1 MNHAVT
7 TDSSPPGN
15 SLPGYAWVAVGL
27 VLLLSFGHFWWQTTP
42 VRLANPDDLAFQQV
56 VTAGGAESYMVG
68 NALSQGRFYFGTPLY
83 HHLLLSPYALEAP
96 WAFGLFRAV
105 LFFLQAGLLG
115 WLGGRML
122 RNGFVGVA
130 ITLLVVASL
139 HLPRTFFPVLSY
151 PAMGL
156 GFSALLGALHCHLSY
171 VRSHRHW
178 SGACAAILFL
188 FSCLSLELFV
198 VLVPLFLAM
207 SLDAGGRSYGSM
219 LRDNMGVLIAAA
231 AYCVVYLG
239 FVWEFPS
246 TYSGTRLSFDPVAG
260 LGVLI
265 RQVVGVVPG
274 FELAVNRL
282 QPGSNSD
289 LFRPT
294 AEIAMALGHTPPM
307 DFVLGTAQ
315 AVAIVWLVVLGTQSR
330 VVPARYWVS
339 LVGFAFVVNVPIAV
353 SAKYQVFI
361 FHRQYPY
368 IYGFY
373 SFCLLSWALVA
384 LVAWCAGRS
393 GRIRQWSLAIFG
405 VTVLSFCL
413 TAKSS
418 NSQVLAE
425 LAETYCQP

>member
-1 MNHAVT
+1 MNR
-7 TDSSPPGN
+7 PPDHRSVN
-15 SLPGYAWVAVGL
+15 RKVWMFFV
-27 VLLLSFGHFWWQTTP
+27 VLMAASFLHFWVRTAP
-42 VRLANPDDLAFQQV
+42 VRFANPDDLAFQRV
-56 VTAGGAESYMVG
+56 VNAGSAESYMVS
-68 NALSQGRFYFGTPLY
+68 NAISQGRFYFATPLY
-83 HHLLLSPYALEAP
+83 HYLLLSPYSLEAP
-96 WAFGLFRAV
+96 WAFGVFRAG

-115 WLGGRML
+115 CLAGRLL
-122 RNGFVGVA
+122 RNGFLGAAV
-130 ITLLVVASL
+130 TLLVVSSL
-139 HLPRTFFPVLSY
+139 HLPSTFFPVLSY

-178 SGACAAILFL
+178 LGACAAILFL

-198 VLVPLFLAM
+198 VLLPLFLAI
-207 SLDAGGRSYGSM
+207 SLDTGGRSHGSM
-219 LRDNMGVLIAAA
+219 LRENMGVLIAAA
-231 AYCVVYLG
+231 AYFVVYFG
-239 FVWEFPS
+239 FAWKFPS
-246 TYSGTRLSFDPVAG
+246 TYSGTHLSFDPVAG
-260 LGVLI
+260 LGVLL

-282 QPGSNSD
+282 PAGSNGD
-289 LFRPT
+289 LFRPM

-339 LVGFAFVVNVPIAV
+339 LVGFAFVVNLPIAV
-353 SAKYQVFI
+353 SAKYQNFI

-405 VTVLSFCL
+405 IAVLSFCL

-418 NSQVLAE
+418 NHHVLAE
-425 LAETYCQP
+425 LAGTYCQP